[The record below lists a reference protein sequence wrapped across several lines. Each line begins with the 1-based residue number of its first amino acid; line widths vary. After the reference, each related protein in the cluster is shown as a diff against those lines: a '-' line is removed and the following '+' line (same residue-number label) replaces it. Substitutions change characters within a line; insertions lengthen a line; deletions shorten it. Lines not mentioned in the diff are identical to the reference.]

1 MTIKVKICGI
11 RNLSSALAAV
21 SAGADFLGFIFVASS
36 PRCIDVTTAFQI
48 VNQLSVKVN
57 TVGVFQNASTT
68 TINSVAFKLNLDY
81 VQLHGQ
87 EDNRLIKKIAT
98 PVIKTVFPKDNP
110 YQYTHAKYLL
120 LEHFDLQ
127 TAAQVNTTQD
137 IFIAG
142 GLTAKNVT
150 AAVSAVKPYAVDVA
164 SGVETDGHTDTNKV
178 IQFINQTKNYV

>member
-11 RNLSSALAAV
+11 RNLSSALATV

-48 VNQLSVKVN
+48 VNKLSVKVN

-98 PVIKTVFPKDNP
+98 PVIKTVFPKIASLPACVFFAFSADTILP
-110 YQYTHAKYLL
+110 YISL
-120 LEHFDLQ
+120 
-127 TAAQVNTTQD
+127 
-137 IFIAG
+137 
-142 GLTAKNVT
+142 
-150 AAVSAVKPYAVDVA
+150 SASERLSYSA
-164 SGVETDGHTDTNKV
+164 SASAS
-178 IQFINQTKNYV
+178 FP